1 MQDGFYP
8 LTLSIHNITTYGE
21 ALWKERV
28 WVSNVVCPTFIDV
41 VCPTLLT
48 SRAEQTRVKG
58 LDLTMGGQGPL
69 HKI

>member
-28 WVSNVVCPTFIDV
+28 WVSNVVCPT
-41 VCPTLLT
+41 CALLT